1 MSRGGRL
8 GFFLAMGQTS
18 DSGSSQ
24 AASTMVAL
32 LAAHLCFGE
41 RLG

>member
-8 GFFLAMGQTS
+8 GFLAMGQTS

-24 AASTMVAL
+24 AASTMAL
-32 LAAHLCFGE
+32 LAARLCFGE